1 LFLLAETLGRTVN
14 ELTDQMSVA
23 EFSEW
28 AAYFEWKNQ
37 QQRRGGDG

>member
-1 LFLLAETLGRTVN
+1 LSRTVD
-14 ELTDQMSVA
+14 ELIDQMSVE
-23 EFSEW
+23 EFAEW